1 MTTHGRPIRIGL
13 IGAGGIASVH
23 MQELGKLRGECEIVA
38 ITDAALP
45 LAEKRA
51 KEFGV
56 PLVSP
61 SPEALLSLPEVD
73 AVIVAV
79 PNKYHKAYTV
89 AALQSGKHVLVEK
102 PMGLNV
108 EDAKEIVRAERRSG
122 KVVMIGHQMRW
133 EWVPLHIRERIERG
147 ELGRIYSAKTGWFRR
162 QGIPGWGS
170 WFTRKDEAG
179 GGPLID
185 IGVHMI
191 DLAFFLMGEPKPVT
205 VSGAVYAEF
214 GPRKKGLGGWGVPDW
229 SGYYDVEDFATALI
243 RMEDGRTLTLEVSW
257 AAHVD
262 GDSQP
267 FVHLFG
273 TDGGAVIR
281 GESGKYLTEQ
291 DGRLVDVPLDPPA
304 DDEGCRVRLSR
315 HFLEC
320 IREGRKPA
328 TSVETGLRSNL
339 IIEGIYESS
348 RTGREVVLDWSL

>member
-214 GPRKKGLGGWGVPDW
+214 GPRKRGLGGWGVPDW

-262 GDSQP
+262 GDSMP

-273 TDGGAVIR
+273 TDGGALIR
-281 GESGKYLTEQ
+281 GETGKYLTER
-291 DGRLVDVPLDPPA
+291 DGKPVDVPLVPPA
-304 DDEGCRVRLSR
+304 DDEGGRVRLAR

-320 IREGRKPA
+320 IRTGRKPA

-348 RTGREVVLDWSL
+348 RTGREVVLDWSV